1 MSEKEYRSPVKKL
14 VKFFEKSKNKW
25 REKCKEYSYDSKLKN
40 KRIRFLE
47 STKTALKEE
56 NVELKKRIKELEGR
70 AKTTTLADNNESKKK
85 HQ

>member
-1 MSEKEYRSPVKKL
+1 MSEKEYKSPVKKL

-25 REKCKEYSYDSKLKN
+25 REKCKEYSYESKLKN

-47 STKTALKEE
+47 STKSALKEE
-56 NVELKKRIKELEGR
+56 NVELKKRIKELENKVMI
-70 AKTTTLADNNESKKK
+70 ATLVDNSESKKK